1 MLGKIESRRRRGQQR
16 MRRLDDITD
25 SMDMS
30 LSKLRV
36 MVKDRKSG
44 VLQSMES
51 QKTGHDL
58 ATEEQQCVSREV
70 GSVKQD
76 GEKRR
81 HSRSRGKIDVDMMNH
96 KRVRRSHME
105 SQQRQEA
112 QAFLILGY
120 SSSPS

>member
-30 LSKLRV
+30 LSKLWV

-44 VLQSMES
+44 MRQSMGS
-51 QKTGHDL
+51 PKMGHDL

-70 GSVKQD
+70 VSVKQD
-76 GEKRR
+76 GEKRH
-81 HSRSRGKIDVDMMNH
+81 HSRSRGKINVDMMNH
-96 KRVRRSHME
+96 KRVSRSHIE
-105 SQQRQEA
+105 LQQRQEA